1 MSPKAFTEQE
11 KEIIRGKLMDAA
23 EQFLSTTGVRKT
35 TVEDIAKAAGI
46 SKGAFYSFYD
56 SKEVLF
62 WEALMR
68 EHMRM
73 HEIINLYIKEHQA
86 SREGFIEMIGDMYSG
101 FTEKPWILNLIEGD
115 YEVLMRRIPQEMI
128 VRNVEIDNATM
139 KEFEKFLEG
148 RIKTDPE
155 LISAVMRMLFLSVL
169 HRKEIGREWTDA
181 AFMLLIHALA
191 DYIFK

>member
-11 KEIIRGKLMDAA
+11 KEIIQGKLMDAA

-35 TVEDIAKAAGI
+35 TVEDLAKAAGI
-46 SKGAFYSFYD
+46 SKGAFYSFYE

-68 EHMRM
+68 VHMRL

-86 SREGFIEMIGDMYSG
+86 SRESFIEMIDSMYRG

-128 VRNVEIDNATM
+128 VRNAEIDNTTM
-139 KEFEKFLEG
+139 KEFENF
-148 RIKTDPE
+148 IADKTEIDPE

-169 HRKEIGREWTDA
+169 HRKEIGREWADE
-181 AFMLLIHALA
+181 AFMLMINALA